1 MRQVFLNVLRN
12 ACEAVEDGG
21 TDQPLGLPGG
31 QRRRAAKIRVRISD
45 NGCGIPEKD
54 WENIFEPFFTTKPSG
69 FGLGLANARKI
80 VEQHKGVDPGREKER
95 AGNGLRNPHS
105 VRGGDMK
112 SILIID
118 DDPLIRKTLS
128 SHLAKQGFEV
138 QAAEDGEVRPP
149 RTIEEMGP
157 TSSSW
162 TSAFPTWTGWRSC
175 GRSGRRTSRASVLI
189 MTAFDDMKTTVEA
202 IKLGAFEYLVK
213 PLDYIALDLTVE
225 KAFQVKALEEKVSYL
240 VEEKQKEYTIDNI
253 IGRSPRMREVF
264 KLIGSVAN
272 TRTNVLIQG
281 ESGTGKELVAKAIHY
296 NSPHRDEPFIVINCS
311 AISDTLLESEL
322 FGHVKGAF
330 TDAVCETK
338 GKFEIAGKGTLFLD
352 EIGDVSPNL
361 QSKLLRVIETRDFMK
376 VGGEKVLKTEA
387 RIIAAT
393 NQNLRALIENGR
405 FREDL
410 YYRLKVVEIHLPSL
424 RERREDIPE
433 LVGYLLEKINRELR
447 KNVRKVP
454 PEVMKHFSGLPWK
467 GNVRELENALTRAV
481 ILAKGDVILEENL
494 PLDLR
499 GKKAVSP
506 GSRAARGSRER
517 NISSTS

>member
-1 MRQVFLNVLRN
+1 
-12 ACEAVEDGG
+12 
-21 TDQPLGLPGG
+21 
-31 QRRRAAKIRVRISD
+31 
-45 NGCGIPEKD
+45 
-54 WENIFEPFFTTKPSG
+54 
-69 FGLGLANARKI
+69 
-80 VEQHKGVDPGREKER
+80 
-95 AGNGLRNPHS
+95 
-105 VRGGDMK
+105 MK

-128 SHLAKQGFEV
+128 SHLAKHGFDV
-138 QAAEDGEVRPP
+138 QTAQDGESGLKKYA
-149 RTIEEMGP
+149 EMCPDLVLLDIRLPDTDGLDVLRQIKEK
-157 TSSSW
+157 
-162 TSAFPTWTGWRSC
+162 GK
-175 GRSGRRTSRASVLI
+175 RAAILI
-189 MTAFDDMKTTVEA
+189 MTAYDDMKTTVEA
-202 IKLGAFEYLVK
+202 VKLGAFEYLVK
-213 PLDYIALDLTVE
+213 PLEYVALDLTVE

-240 VEEKQKEYTIDNI
+240 VAEKQKEYTIDNI
-253 IGRSPRMREVF
+253 IGRSAAMREVF

-272 TRTNVLIQG
+272 TRTNVLVQG

-296 NSPHRDEPFIVINCS
+296 NSPFQAEPFIVINCS

-352 EIGDVSPNL
+352 EIGDISPNL

-376 VGGEKVLKTEA
+376 VGGEKVMKTEA

-393 NQNLRALIENGR
+393 NQNLKLLIEAGK

-424 RERREDIPE
+424 RERKEDIAE
-433 LVGYLLEKINRELR
+433 LVAYLIEKINRELR

-454 PEVMKHFSGLPWK
+454 PDVMKLLTDLPWK

-481 ILAKGDVILEENL
+481 ILAKGDVILKENL
-494 PLDLR
+494 PVESDEKKLFARELVSLEEVEKSYIQYVLTATKGSKTRASQILKISRPTLD
-499 GKKAVSP
+499 KKIKEYHLTV
-506 GSRAARGSRER
+506 
-517 NISSTS
+517 